1 MGCGGRGGSVITR
14 EKFTVEMVRWLN
26 ARIAPAGVTIYAD
39 TPLFVRGLMDSIRVL
54 ELIAYTERAI
64 GATIPDSRMRM
75 DNFHTVARI
84 ADVFVTETTDAAA

>member
-1 MGCGGRGGSVITR
+1 MNR
-14 EKFTVEMVRWLN
+14 EKFTAEMVRWLN
-26 ARIAPAGVTIYAD
+26 ARVAPAGVTIDAD

-64 GATIPDSRMRM
+64 GSTIPDSRMRM

-84 ADVFVTETTDAAA
+84 ADVFLEESSDAAA

>member
-1 MGCGGRGGSVITR
+1 MSRQ
-14 EKFTVEMVRWLN
+14 KFTTEMVRWLN
-26 ARIAPAGVTIYAD
+26 ARVAPAGVTIHAD

-64 GATIPDSRMRM
+64 GSTIPDSRMRM

-84 ADVFVTETTDAAA
+84 ADVFLEESSDAAA

>member
-1 MGCGGRGGSVITR
+1 MTR
-14 EKFTVEMVRWLN
+14 ETFTTEMVRWLN
-26 ARIAPAGVTIYAD
+26 ARVAPAGVTISAD

-54 ELIAYTERAI
+54 ELIAYTEREI

-84 ADVFVTETTDAAA
+84 ADVFLEEPNDAAA

>member
-1 MGCGGRGGSVITR
+1 MNR
-14 EKFTVEMVRWLN
+14 EKFTAEMVRWLN
-26 ARIAPAGVTIYAD
+26 ARVAPVGVTIATD

-64 GATIPDSRMRM
+64 GSTIPDSRMRM

-84 ADVFVTETTDAAA
+84 ADVFLEESSDAAA

>member
-1 MGCGGRGGSVITR
+1 MTR
-14 EKFTVEMVRWLN
+14 EAFTTGMVHWLN
-26 ARIAPAGVTIYAD
+26 ARVAPAGVTITAD

-64 GATIPDSRMRM
+64 GSTIPDSRMRM

-84 ADVFVTETTDAAA
+84 ADVFLEKATGAAA